1 MWGQVFTFDIT
12 KIKLNYVKCED
23 LTPRKEGENTV
34 KEEFEKLI
42 KEAEKARK
50 RAYTPY
56 SKFQVGAAV
65 LCADGK
71 MFTGCNIEN
80 ASFGLAICAER
91 VAISKAISEGSTK
104 FEAIAVI
111 GDTDKPCSPCGAC
124 RQVISEFGEDIT
136 LIMANLK
143 GEVKIKKIK
152 ELLPEAFG
160 KNDLL

>member
-1 MWGQVFTFDIT
+1 M
-12 KIKLNYVKCED
+12 
-23 LTPRKEGENTV
+23 
-34 KEEFEKLI
+34 KEEYKKLI

-56 SKFQVGAAV
+56 SKFKVGAAV

-71 MFTGCNIEN
+71 IFIGCNIES
-80 ASFGLAICAER
+80 ASFGLAVCAER
-91 VAISKAISEGSTK
+91 VAIFKAISEGSTK
-104 FEAIAVI
+104 FEAIAVV

-124 RQVISEFGEDIT
+124 RQVVSEFGEDIP
-136 LIMANLK
+136 LIMVNLK
-143 GEVKIKKIK
+143 GDVKIKKIK

>member
-1 MWGQVFTFDIT
+1 
-12 KIKLNYVKCED
+12 
-23 LTPRKEGENTV
+23 V
-34 KEEFEKLI
+34 KEEFKKLI

-71 MFTGCNIEN
+71 IFTGCNIEN
-80 ASFGLAICAER
+80 ASFGLTVCAER
-91 VAISKAISEGSTK
+91 VAIFKAISEGSTK

-111 GDTDKPCSPCGAC
+111 GDTDKPCSTCGAC
-124 RQVISEFGEDIT
+124 RQVISEFGEDIP

-143 GEVKIKKIK
+143 GDVKIKKIK

>member
-1 MWGQVFTFDIT
+1 
-12 KIKLNYVKCED
+12 
-23 LTPRKEGENTV
+23 V
-34 KEEFEKLI
+34 KEEFKKLI

-50 RAYTPY
+50 KAYTPY

-71 MFTGCNIEN
+71 IFTGCNIEN
-80 ASFGLAICAER
+80 ASFGLTVCAER
-91 VAISKAISEGSTK
+91 VAIFKAISEGSTK
-104 FEAIAVI
+104 FEAITVI

-124 RQVISEFGEDIT
+124 RQVISEFGEDIP

-143 GEVKIKKIK
+143 GDVKIKKIK

>member
-1 MWGQVFTFDIT
+1 M
-12 KIKLNYVKCED
+12 
-23 LTPRKEGENTV
+23 
-34 KEEFEKLI
+34 KEEFKKLI

-71 MFTGCNIEN
+71 IFTGCNIEN
-80 ASFGLAICAER
+80 ASFGLTVCAER
-91 VAISKAISEGSTK
+91 VAIFKAISEGSTK

-124 RQVISEFGEDIT
+124 RQVILEFGEDII
-136 LIMANLK
+136 LVMANLK
-143 GEVKIKKIK
+143 GDIKINKIK

-160 KNDLL
+160 KSDLL

>member
-1 MWGQVFTFDIT
+1 M
-12 KIKLNYVKCED
+12 KED
-23 LTPRKEGENTV
+23 YK
-34 KEEFEKLI
+34 KLI
-42 KEAEKARK
+42 SEAEKARE

-71 MFTGCNIEN
+71 IFTGCNIEN
-80 ASFGLAICAER
+80 ASFGLAVCAER
-91 VAISKAISEGSTK
+91 VAIFKAISEGSTK

-124 RQVISEFGEDIT
+124 RQVISEFGEDIV
-136 LIMANLK
+136 LVMSNLK
-143 GEVKIKKIK
+143 GDTKIMKIN
-152 ELLPEAFG
+152 ELLPDAFG

>member
-1 MWGQVFTFDIT
+1 MNE
-12 KIKLNYVKCED
+12 KYK
-23 LTPRKEGENTV
+23 
-34 KEEFEKLI
+34 KLI
-42 KEAEKARK
+42 GEAEKARK

-56 SKFQVGAAV
+56 SKFKVGAAV
-65 LCADGK
+65 LCDDGK
-71 MFTGCNIEN
+71 IFTGCNIEN
-80 ASFGLAICAER
+80 ASFGLALCAER
-91 VAISKAISEGSTK
+91 VAIFKAVSEGSTK

-124 RQVISEFGEDIT
+124 RQVISEFGEDIP

-143 GEVKIKKIK
+143 GDVKIKKIK

>member
-1 MWGQVFTFDIT
+1 MN
-12 KIKLNYVKCED
+12 KNYK
-23 LTPRKEGENTV
+23 
-34 KEEFEKLI
+34 KLI

-56 SKFQVGAAV
+56 SKFKVGAA
-65 LCADGK
+65 LLSADGK
-71 MFTGCNIEN
+71 IFTGCNIEN
-80 ASFGLAICAER
+80 ASFGLAVCAER
-91 VAISKAISEGSTK
+91 VAIFKAISEGSNK
-104 FEAIAVI
+104 FEAIVVI

-124 RQVISEFGEDIT
+124 RQVISEFGEDIP

-143 GEVKIKKIK
+143 GDVKIKKIK